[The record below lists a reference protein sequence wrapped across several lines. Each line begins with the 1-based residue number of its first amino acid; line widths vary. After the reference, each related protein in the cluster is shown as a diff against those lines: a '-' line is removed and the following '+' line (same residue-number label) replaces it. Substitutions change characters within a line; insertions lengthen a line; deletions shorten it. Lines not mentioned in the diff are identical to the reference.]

1 MAGLRGGNRI
11 TPQGRV
17 ILAPAFFVPI
27 IPPPHRTPAG
37 RPLARCSGP
46 AAALPAQGP
55 PAAAGPVPGPDAP
68 PSPVVT
74 YAPQRCSSAGRSP
87 GILSGLPPCRV
98 STAASPCGSTRITA
112 RPPLRSTPRR
122 KLSTTPCSSPRGS
135 TAGCTSSAGQRYSQP
150 PRQAA
155 SSRQASHSTSN
166 SVFSSSASPGTGA
179 VNASAVITS
188 RSEDTMSAP
197 RAAAAASAAR
207 VCPKTGMALPHFL
220 CKVCP

>member
-1 MAGLRGGNRI
+1 MGEIRALIEAASGLGC
-11 TPQGRV
+11 TPAQVFTKV
-17 ILAPAFFVPI
+17 IL
-27 IPPPHRTPAG
+27 
-37 RPLARCSGP
+37 PLSG
-46 AAALPAQGP
+46 
-55 PAAAGPVPGPDAP
+55 
-68 PSPVVT
+68 
-74 YAPQRCSSAGRSP
+74 P

-122 KLSTTPCSSPRGS
+122 KLSTTPCSSPRGNA
-135 TAGCTSSAGQRYSQP
+135 AGCTSSAGQRYSQP

-166 SVFSSSASPGTGA
+166 SVFSSSACPGAGA

-188 RSEDTMSAP
+188 RSEDKMSAP

-220 CKVCP
+220 CKFCP